1 MATKKVA
8 RATRRLRV
16 ERPTGLISLTQPAGL
31 IPLTPR
37 TEPLGCMMPVDED
50 GERLC
55 GAEADET
62 GERFEAGF
70 VWTFCA
76 AHAAELDA
84 ERAEEAREAEEARR
98 RAAGRA
104 H

>member
-8 RATRRLRV
+8 RATGRPRV
-16 ERPTGLISLTQPAGL
+16 ERPAEL

-37 TEPLGCMMPVDED
+37 TEPLRCVMPVDED

-55 GAEADET
+55 GAEANET
-62 GERFEAGF
+62 GERLEAGF

-84 ERAEEAREAEEARR
+84 ERAEEAREAEEALR